1 MTRKEQY
8 RRASRDLIGQLNVY
22 PTNDIYEME
31 EYAPM
36 LHDKIRDYF
45 QFFNPG
51 EGFENTFLG
60 FINLLAD
67 TTKAVSVY
75 NSYYF
80 YF

>member
-8 RRASRDLIGQLNVY
+8 RRAARDLIGQINTY
-22 PTNDIYEME
+22 PQNEIYELS

-45 QFFNPG
+45 QFYNPG

-60 FINLLAD
+60 FVNLLAD
-67 TTKAVSVY
+67 TSRTVSK
-75 NSYYF
+75 
-80 YF
+80 